1 MNSLRF
7 TFFALFLIFNFA
19 LASSAKE
26 YVVSLSEVSRDSLA
40 PRAQLS
46 WRFAFSLQ
54 KSRESFYASQLKPD
68 EVKNLKVEKVLFAGR
83 TREGAFESF
92 KAFVWGGVSEEDAA
106 IREAIKAKGE
116 NFGDTTKIS
125 VLSADKEAFKVKF
138 LLSRK
143 IPEIRVEKNWFSP
156 DECLVNTLEESG
168 FAELELERGCA
179 ILIEVENLSKVLDS
193 TPFWG
198 DIPLIGPLF
207 QSAAETRQT
216 ARYLLLKVSEY
227 KQGKLEVPRIENIP
241 NAKLDEANEPRID

>member
-1 MNSLRF
+1 MNSLKPI
-7 TFFALFLIFNFA
+7 FFALLLIFNFA
-19 LASSAKE
+19 GSSSAKE
-26 YVVSLSEVSRDSLA
+26 YVLSLSEVSRDSFA
-40 PRAQLS
+40 PRAQFP
-46 WRFAFSLQ
+46 WKFAFSLQ
-54 KSRESFYASQLKPD
+54 KSGESFYFSHLKPD
-68 EVKNLKVEKVLFAGR
+68 EVKNLKVDKVLFAGR

-106 IREAIKAKGE
+106 IRETIQAKGE
-116 NFGDTTKIS
+116 NFGDTTKVS
-125 VLSADKEAFKVKF
+125 VLGSDKDAFKVKF
-138 LLSRK
+138 LLSKK

-156 DECLVNTLEESG
+156 DEYLVNTLEESG
-168 FAELELERGCA
+168 SAEVELKRECA
-179 ILIEVENLSKVLDS
+179 ILIEVERIASVLDS

>member
-1 MNSLRF
+1 MNSLKPI
-7 TFFALFLIFNFA
+7 FFALLLIFNFA
-19 LASSAKE
+19 GSSSAKE
-26 YVVSLSEVSRDSLA
+26 YVLSLSEVSRDSFA
-40 PRAQLS
+40 PRAQFP
-46 WRFAFSLQ
+46 WKFAFSLQ
-54 KSRESFYASQLKPD
+54 KSGESFYFSHLKPD
-68 EVKNLKVEKVLFAGR
+68 EVKNLKVEKVLFGGK
-83 TREGAFESF
+83 TREGVFESF
-92 KAFVWGGVSEEDAA
+92 DAFAWGGVSDEDSA
-106 IREAIKAKGE
+106 IREAIRAKGE

-138 LLSRK
+138 LLSKK

-156 DECLVNTLEESG
+156 DEYLVNTLEESG
-168 FAELELERGCA
+168 SAELELERDCA